1 MGAGMAKKKI
11 LWVDDDEDIIL
22 SLQPRLE
29 KEGWEVQTALSAE
42 QAKPMAVNDRPDLI
56 IMDIIM
62 EGEHGYSA
70 IEDFK
75 G

>member
-29 KEGWEVQTALSAE
+29 KEG
-42 QAKPMAVNDRPDLI
+42 
-56 IMDIIM
+56 
-62 EGEHGYSA
+62 
-70 IEDFK
+70 
-75 G
+75 